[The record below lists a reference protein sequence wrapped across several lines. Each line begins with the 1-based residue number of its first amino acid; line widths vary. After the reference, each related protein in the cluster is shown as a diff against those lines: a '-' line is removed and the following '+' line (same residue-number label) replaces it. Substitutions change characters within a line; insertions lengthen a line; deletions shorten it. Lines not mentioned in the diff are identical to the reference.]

1 MSKLNKNVL
10 FALTVA
16 FLGLGNIS
24 KAEDNDALMNH
35 RLVAK
40 VGGAFNIGPA
50 NEAFKKIT
58 GEEKKS
64 DNFKWSAGGSLEY
77 DYFFNTAFGV
87 GLDFDIAYQ
96 QLWKFDFNKKNTGN
110 DATSSQSDANKADK
124 DQVISFGGVYLAP
137 SIKFLYNFLED
148 GLIFDEENEEAA
160 GSKFG
165 IALNCGYAMNFG
177 CKNDYKKVNE
187 LNSLGE
193 ENQAKLTL
201 GNVLGKVGV
210 FFELPMGFGAEVNYK
225 ALFGKS
231 LEVVK
236 AAENNNSTN
245 SGSSNS
251 ASNDNNDKSEKFRQG
266 VEVYLFYNLGN
277 FFN

>member
-16 FLGLGNIS
+16 FLGVGNIS
-24 KAEDNDALMNH
+24 KAEDNDALMSH

-40 VGGAFNIGPA
+40 LGGAYNIGSA

-58 GEEKKS
+58 EQDKKS
-64 DNFKWSAGGSLEY
+64 DNFKFSAGGSLEY

-87 GLDFDIAYQ
+87 GLDLDFAYQ
-96 QLWKFDFNKKNTGN
+96 QLWKFDFSDKNANANAGQN
-110 DATSSQSDANKADK
+110 DANKTDK
-124 DQVISFGGVYLAP
+124 SKVVNLGGFYFAP
-137 SIKFLYNFLED
+137 SVKVLYNFLED
-148 GLIFDEENEEAA
+148 GFIFDEENEEAA

-165 IALNCGYAMNFG
+165 VALNCGYAMNFG
-177 CKNDYKKVNE
+177 DKPDYSKITE
-187 LNSLGE
+187 IAGE
-193 ENQAKLTL
+193 EKQAKLTL
-201 GNVLGKVGV
+201 GNVIGKVGV

-236 AAENNNSTN
+236 EVATNNSNTTNNSTDTNAN
-245 SGSSNS
+245 S
-251 ASNDNNDKSEKFRQG
+251 DNSEKFRQG
-266 VEVYLFYNLGN
+266 VEINFFYNLGN
-277 FFN
+277 FLN